1 MILYIE
7 RAVGGGGD
15 ARLQGRKE
23 ARKGGGGVVT
33 REKEGREKERLTTV
47 SACPSFSWG
56 PLRVMVLTS
65 ESEGGTSTHTPV
77 VWSTSW
83 RPWPRGPTMYL
94 CWVFFTSTDTVP
106 YVRHC
111 RYITIHARW
120 EGDVII
126 VITHVNL
133 GSVYLLAKVY
143 SSNLGWRI

>member
-1 MILYIE
+1 MRIG
-7 RAVGGGGD
+7 R
-15 ARLQGRKE
+15 GRKE
-23 ARKGGGGVVT
+23 ARKRGGVVT

-65 ESEGGTSTHTPV
+65 ESEGGTSTHIPV

-111 RYITIHARW
+111 RYITIHVRSNTW

-126 VITHVNL
+126 VITHVHL
-133 GSVYLLAKVY
+133 GSVCGWLSTYKSILLKFWVG
-143 SSNLGWRI
+143 NLS